1 MNMKNN
7 KLHNIKTSGF
17 KAPDGYLES
26 FDELLFNK
34 FKESSPLE
42 GLENSGFKVP
52 DHYFESFD
60 EKFAKSLNSEKEIKV
75 ITFIPWKKMLYVS
88 GIAASIIL
96 MVSLFNNNNNIP
108 TFENLETALID
119 DYIDEE
125 EFTNEDI
132 ASLVTEDL
140 TLDKFMDSNLIDADL
155 ENYILNNSSV
165 EDYLKEENK

>member
-1 MNMKNN
+1 MKNN

-26 FDELLFNK
+26 FDELLLNK
-34 FKESSPLE
+34 LKESSPLE

-60 EKFAKSLNSEKEIKV
+60 VKLAKSLNSDKEIKV

-96 MVSLFNNNNNIP
+96 MVSLFNNNNKT
-108 TFENLETALID
+108 TFDSLETTLID
-119 DYIDEE
+119 KYIVEE
-125 EFTNEDI
+125 ELTNEEI
-132 ASLVTEDL
+132 ATLLSDDL
-140 TLDKFMDSNLIDADL
+140 TLNNFMDSHLIDADL
-155 ENYILNNSSV
+155 EEYILNNSSV
-165 EDYLKEENK
+165 DEYLKD